1 MTHHGPEDI
10 PMLVAAIGQ
19 ARILIADLTDQRDDA
34 RRDRDAYRAALTE
47 ILEASRPAGFFMD
60 THCQRWKAAVRQAQ
74 QVLGWEET

>member
-19 ARILIADLTDQRDDA
+19 ARILI
-34 RRDRDAYRAALTE
+34 
-47 ILEASRPAGFFMD
+47 
-60 THCQRWKAAVRQAQ
+60 HCQRWKAAVRQAQ